1 MAQYR
6 DFQASQLFCPHCR
19 AATEVREVLLLVLPG
34 KNLYDY
40 RCRKCGKPIGSRE
53 EADANAFAMRSQ
65 PAAAPPSRR
74 ALPMRAPG
82 SKAKP

>member
-19 AATEVREVLLLVLPG
+19 TATEVREVLLLVLPG

-53 EADANAFAMRSQ
+53 EADAGALSMR
-65 PAAAPPSRR
+65 PARPAAPPSGR
-74 ALPMRAPG
+74 ALPMRAPKA
-82 SKAKP
+82 KAKP